1 MAPKA
6 RESNPDCVVVHKI
19 RSDDAPPVVSVE
31 FGKCRS
37 HSRYEVSNIH
47 PFVQFCETLQEAPR
61 AEYSPSGLPLCA
73 VNGFRDQ
80 FNCHKF
86 TVNDI
91 IQRIRN
97 VSNEMETK
105 GLLADAGLK
114 SGEMDLRGVIS
125 GKLQGRQQEKRVSR
139 R

>member
-1 MAPKA
+1 MPLRQLLKVNIQFTPSDPRSAAVREFLKRCLAPKA

-19 RSDDAPPVVSVE
+19 RSDDAPPVVAVE
-31 FGKCRS
+31 F
-37 HSRYEVSNIH
+37 
-47 PFVQFCETLQEAPR
+47 
-61 AEYSPSGLPLCA
+61 

>member
-1 MAPKA
+1 MMLP
-6 RESNPDCVVVHKI
+6 RWLPS
-19 RSDDAPPVVSVE
+19 SLVSAAHIE
-31 FGKCRS
+31 DMK
-37 HSRYEVSNIH
+37 SRTY
-47 PFVQFCETLQEAPR
+47 TLRTVLRNSSGSTR
-61 AEYSPSGLPLCA
+61 AENSPPGLPLCA

>member
-1 MAPKA
+1 M
-6 RESNPDCVVVHKI
+6 
-19 RSDDAPPVVSVE
+19 
-31 FGKCRS
+31 
-37 HSRYEVSNIH
+37 
-47 PFVQFCETLQEAPR
+47 
-61 AEYSPSGLPLCA
+61 
-73 VNGFRDQ
+73 NGFRDQ

-114 SGEMDLRGVIS
+114 SGENGLRRFDQWKVARKTTG
-125 GKLQGRQQEKRVSR
+125 ETC
-139 R
+139 